1 MKIGGKKIGLTTQVF
16 LAMIVGAILGLL
28 IGEPMTKLG
37 FIGTIWLNC
46 IKMIVVPMVIVT
58 IITGITS
65 QKDVKSLGRISVR
78 IMAYYIFSTL
88 IACAIGLT
96 VALIIKPG
104 TIANFTGLASKE
116 ITGST
121 DITVADFFTSMFSA
135 NMFKTFSEGNI
146 LQTLIISVMIG
157 IAILRMKNEKFKTTV
172 VNGFNA
178 LGEMV
183 FSLIGMIMIAS
194 PIGVF
199 FLMADSFGK
208 YGASI
213 FTSMATLAGTYYLAC
228 IVQIILVYGGVVW
241 LTAGINPIKFIKDS
255 AELWIYT
262 ISTCSSVA
270 SIPINIKVAKEKFG
284 VPERISGF
292 TIPLGSQMNY
302 DGSVILYGSVIV
314 FISQVVGVPIT
325 LGVML
330 KVIFLSAILSTGGG
344 GIPGSGI
351 VKLLVM
357 VQAFGLPT
365 EIVGIIAAFYRLFD
379 MGTTTN
385 NCLGDLAGTV
395 FVSKLE
401 EKTIEKNNRKMAEAN

>member
-16 LAMIVGAILGLL
+16 LAMVLGAAFGLL

-37 FIGTIWLNC
+37 FLGSIWLNC

-78 IMAYYIFSTL
+78 IMAYYIVSTL
-88 IACAIGLT
+88 IACAIGLI

-104 TIANFTGLASKE
+104 TLANFTGLASKE
-116 ITGST
+116 ISGST
-121 DITVADFFTSMFSA
+121 DITISTFFTNMFSK
-135 NMFKTFSEGNI
+135 NMFKTFAEGNI
-146 LQTLIISVMIG
+146 LQTLIISIMLGV
-157 IAILRMKNEKFKTTV
+157 AILKMKNENLKESVIK
-172 VNGFNA
+172 GFDA
-178 LGEMV
+178 LSGMV
-183 FSLIGMIMIAS
+183 FSLISMIMAVS
-194 PIGVF
+194 PIGIF

-228 IVQIILVYGGVVW
+228 LVQIFLVYSVVVW
-241 LTAGINPIKFIKDS
+241 VTAGINPLKFIKDS
-255 AELWIYT
+255 AELWVYT

-302 DGSVILYGSVIV
+302 DGSVILYGCVIV
-314 FISQVVGVPIT
+314 FISQVVGTPIT
-325 LGVML
+325 LGMMV
-330 KVIFLSAILSTGGG
+330 KVILLSAILSSGGG

-357 VQAFGLPT
+357 VEAFGLPT

-401 EKTIEKNNRKMAEAN
+401 EKFAKKQSVNG